1 MKTFD
6 KLQEVRKILNEY
18 KIYSLNDKDIHI
30 DVEEDQETFYGNAKK
45 KALKIYD
52 LSKEET
58 IADDSGLCVNAL
70 NGFPG
75 VMTHRFLGEDATDHE
90 RNQYIIFIKISIK

>member
-1 MKTFD
+1 MILATNNKG

-52 LSKEET
+52 LSKEERDK
-58 IADDSGLCVNAL
+58 AVEE
-70 NGFPG
+70 
-75 VMTHRFLGEDATDHE
+75 FL
-90 RNQYIIFIKISIK
+90 QSIKSK